1 MSWPQTSMPAA
12 TTTAPDDEPYLP
24 VEEVARRL
32 DLPLGILLRRVE
44 AGDVPSRREEGPDGV
59 RYLVR
64 LGDLGIESPMSD
76 LPVAPAPPPPPAAVE
91 AETPADPTPTVDV
104 VGTAQPSSWPDKV
117 VPPPAEE
124 LAAEAT
130 SHGRAG
136 SMIEIGSN
144 EPRRDV
150 ASMTSLD
157 PRELVA
163 GLLDRWERTLEQ
175 RIYSEQRQRFEAEL
189 NSRQNLVKQLQ
200 LELQTAR
207 AEHAAAQ
214 AEKDRRLAER
224 DRRIS
229 DLEAGA
235 GDPQDVSGRRKRW
248 FFSR

>member
-1 MSWPQTSMPAA
+1 MPAA
-12 TTTAPDDEPYLP
+12 TITAPGSEPYLP
-24 VEEVARRL
+24 VEEVAQRL

-64 LGDLGIESPMSD
+64 LGDLGIESPATAG
-76 LPVAPAPPPPPAAVE
+76 VAAPAPPPPP
-91 AETPADPTPTVDV
+91 ETANHVAPVDPTPSVDV
-104 VGTAQPSSWPDKV
+104 VGTAQSSSWPDKV

-124 LAAEAT
+124 LAAEAQT

-136 SMIEIGSN
+136 SMIEVGSN

-214 AEKDRRLAER
+214 AEKDRRLADR
-224 DRRIS
+224 DRRIGE
-229 DLEAGA
+229 LEAGA
-235 GDPQDVSGRRKRW
+235 PDPQDVAGRRRRW